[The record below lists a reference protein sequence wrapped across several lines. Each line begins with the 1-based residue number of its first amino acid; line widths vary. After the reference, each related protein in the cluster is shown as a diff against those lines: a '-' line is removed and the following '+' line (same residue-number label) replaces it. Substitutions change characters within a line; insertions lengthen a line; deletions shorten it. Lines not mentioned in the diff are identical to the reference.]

1 MRAKLKQLLWQ
12 WRGVL
17 LAVPNVTGIV
27 IALRFMGLLEFL
39 ELTALDQFFLLRPQQ
54 PVDERIVI
62 VEINESDITKLK
74 GWPINDDVL
83 AKVLNNIKQQQPQAI
98 GLDIYRDLPLNPG
111 YQNLVKTFKTTPNL
125 IGVEKLSDTSDS
137 SSVKPPPELKKL
149 NQVGANDFP
158 LDKDGKIR
166 RALLYAGLPDGSN
179 LESFGLK
186 LSLLYLKPRGI
197 TEKPAANNPNYLQL
211 GKGVFPTFEA
221 NDGGYFRADDR
232 SYQILLNYRGGINRF
247 SRVSIYDV
255 LENRIPPGL
264 MQGKIVLVGATAESL
279 KDLFWTSYSSK
290 VMGAPERMAGVAIHA
305 NLISQILSSAL
316 EGRPQIKTLPEA
328 IEWLWILFWSMVGA
342 TLCWQ
347 HRHITNETKK
357 FSLTNTTSSIVIAT
371 SCLVG
376 GSYLAFLF
384 AWWIPIVPPLF
395 ALTGSAIAV
404 TQYIARSAAEMRRT
418 FGRYVTDEVVANLLE
433 TPSGLKLGGERRKV
447 TVLMSDLRG
456 FSAVSERLPPEQ
468 VVAILNVYLGAMADV
483 INHYNGTINE
493 FIGDGIFV
501 MFGAPVSRED
511 DSQRAIACAIAMQLA
526 MKPVNEHNQQMNLPI
541 IEMGIGIHTGEV
553 VAGNVGSQK
562 RAKYSVVGS
571 HVNLTSRIESYTVG
585 GQILISEETLKD
597 ATIDPYINIRID
609 GELRVEPKGIK
620 APITIY
626 DIGGIGGKYNLNLP
640 KSDDNML
647 QLSEEI
653 PVEYT
658 ILEGKHAVGT
668 IFKGEIVKLSEH
680 GGILRS
686 PNSLDSLTN
695 LKMRLLNAPEI
706 LPGEGDIYAK
716 VLKKSSDDDSYFLIR
731 FTAMPPQPKAI
742 LDSRLKAESSNHHM
756 EQSGNTKN

>member
-1 MRAKLKQLLWQ
+1 MRAKLKQVLWE

-17 LAVPNVTGIV
+17 LAVPNVTAII

-62 VEINESDITKLK
+62 VEINEPDISKLK
-74 GWPINDDVL
+74 WPINDDVL
-83 AKVLNNIKQQQPQAI
+83 AKVLNNIKQQQPQGI
-98 GLDIYRDLPLNPG
+98 GLDIYRDFPLNPG
-111 YQNLVKTFKTTPNL
+111 HQNLVKVFKTTPNL
-125 IGVEKLSDTSDS
+125 IGVQKVSDS
-137 SSVKPPPELKKL
+137 SDIFPVGPPPELKQRD
-149 NQVGANDFP
+149 QVGANNFP
-158 LDKDGKIR
+158 LEKDGKTR
-166 RALLYAGLPDGSN
+166 RVLLYAGLKNGNS

-186 LSLLYLKPRGI
+186 LALLYLKSQGI

-211 GKGVFPTFEA
+211 GKGIFPIFEA
-221 NDGGYFRADDR
+221 NDGGYFRADAG

-247 SRVSIYDV
+247 PKVSINDV

-264 MQGKIVLVGATAESL
+264 MRGKIVLIGATAQSL
-279 KDLFWTSYSSK
+279 NDLFWTPYSSK
-290 VMGAPERMAGVAIHA
+290 VIGAPEQMAGIAIHA

-316 EGRPQIKTLPEA
+316 EGRPQIKTLSEP
-328 IEWLWILFWSMVGA
+328 IQCLWILFWSIVGA

-347 HRHITNETKK
+347 HRHSSAENKK
-357 FSLTNTTSSIVIAT
+357 LPLLANTTSTIVLAA

-376 GSYLAFLF
+376 GSFLAFVF
-384 AWWIPIVPPLF
+384 AWWIPDVPALL

-418 FGRYVTDEVVANLLE
+418 FGRYVTDEVVSNLLE
-433 TPSGLKLGGERRKV
+433 TPSGLKLGGERKKV

-456 FSAVSERLPPEQ
+456 FSAISERLPPEQ

-585 GQILISEETLKD
+585 GQILISEETFKD
-597 ATIDPYINIRID
+597 ANIDLRID
-609 GELRVEPKGIK
+609 GQLRVEPKGIK

-626 DIGGIGGKYNLNLP
+626 DIGGIGDQHNLYLP
-640 KSDDNML
+640 KCDENMV
-647 QLSEEI
+647 QLTQEI
-653 PVEYT
+653 PLEFT

-668 IFKGEIVKLSEH
+668 IFQGELVTLSEH
-680 GGILRS
+680 GGELRS
-686 PNSLDSLTN
+686 PNLLEPLTN

-706 LPGEGDIYAK
+706 APGDGDIYAK
-716 VLKKSSDDDSYFLIR
+716 VLKKAPDDENHFLIR
-731 FTAMPPQPKAI
+731 FTAIPPKVTAI
-742 LDSRLKAESSNHHM
+742 LDTLHKV

>member
-1 MRAKLKQLLWQ
+1 M
-12 WRGVL
+12 
-17 LAVPNVTGIV
+17 
-27 IALRFMGLLEFL
+27 
-39 ELTALDQFFLLRPQQ
+39 
-54 PVDERIVI
+54 
-62 VEINESDITKLK
+62 
-74 GWPINDDVL
+74 
-83 AKVLNNIKQQQPQAI
+83 
-98 GLDIYRDLPLNPG
+98 
-111 YQNLVKTFKTTPNL
+111 
-125 IGVEKLSDTSDS
+125 
-137 SSVKPPPELKKL
+137 
-149 NQVGANDFP
+149 
-158 LDKDGKIR
+158 
-166 RALLYAGLPDGSN
+166 PDGNN

-186 LSLLYLKPRGI
+186 LALLYLKPQGI
-197 TEKPAANNPNYLQL
+197 TEKPSENNPNFLQL
-211 GKGVFPTFEA
+211 GKGIFPNFES
-221 NDGGYFRADDR
+221 NDGGYLRADDS
-232 SYQILLNYRGGINRF
+232 SYQIILNYRGGIDRF
-247 SRVSIYDV
+247 TRVSINDV
-255 LENRIPPGL
+255 LDNRISPDL
-264 MQGKIVLVGATAESL
+264 MRGKIVLVGATAESL
-279 KDLFWTSYSSK
+279 NDLFWTPYSSK
-290 VMGAPERMAGVAIHA
+290 LIGAPVRMAGVAIHA

-316 EGRPQIKTLPEA
+316 ESRPQIKTLAEP

-342 TLCWQ
+342 SLCWQ
-347 HRHITNETKK
+347 HRHVIHENKK
-357 FSLTNTTSSIVIAT
+357 FSLTNTTSSIVLAT
-371 SCLVG
+371 ACLVG

-384 AWWIPIVPPLF
+384 AWWIPIVPPLL

-433 TPSGLKLGGERRKV
+433 TPSGLKLGGERKKV

-597 ATIDPYINIRID
+597 ANTDPYINIRID
-609 GELRVEPKGIK
+609 GQLRVEPKGIK

-626 DIGGIGGKYNLNLP
+626 DIGGIGGKYNLHLP

-647 QLSEEI
+647 KLSEEI
-653 PVEYT
+653 SVEYT

-668 IFKGEIVKLSEH
+668 IFNGEIVKLSEH
-680 GGILRS
+680 GAILRS
-686 PNSLDSLTN
+686 PNSLDSLSN

-706 LPGEGDIYAK
+706 APGEGDIYAK
-716 VLKKSSDDDSYFLIR
+716 VLKKAPDDDSYFLIR
-731 FTAMPPQPKAI
+731 FTAMPPKPKEV
-742 LDSRLKAESSNHHM
+742 LDNRLKSESSSNKS
-756 EQSGNTKN
+756 EQ

>member
-1 MRAKLKQLLWQ
+1 MRPKLKQLLWQ

-17 LAVPNVTGIV
+17 LAVPNVTVIV
-27 IALRFMGLLEFL
+27 IILRLMGLLEFL

-54 PVDERIVI
+54 PVDERIII
-62 VEINESDITKLK
+62 VEINESNIRKLK
-74 GWPINDDVL
+74 GWPINDNVL
-83 AKVLNNIKQQQPQAI
+83 ARVLNNIKQQKPLAI

-111 YQNLVKTFKTTPNL
+111 HQNLVNIFNTTPNL
-125 IGVEKLSDTSDS
+125 IGVEKLSNTSDS
-137 SSVKPPPELKKL
+137 SAVKPPPELKKL

-166 RALLYAGLPDGSN
+166 RALLYAGLPDGNN

-186 LSLLYLKPRGI
+186 LALLYLKPQGI
-197 TEKPAANNPNYLQL
+197 TEKPSENNPNFLQL
-211 GKGVFPTFEA
+211 GKGIFPNFES
-221 NDGGYFRADDR
+221 NDGGYLRADDS
-232 SYQILLNYRGGINRF
+232 SYQIILNYRGGIDRF
-247 SRVSIYDV
+247 TRVSINDV
-255 LENRIPPGL
+255 LDNRISPDL
-264 MQGKIVLVGATAESL
+264 MRGKIVLVGATAESL
-279 KDLFWTSYSSK
+279 NDLFWTPYSSK
-290 VMGAPERMAGVAIHA
+290 LIGAPVRMAGVAIHA

-316 EGRPQIKTLPEA
+316 ESRPQIKTLAEP

-342 TLCWQ
+342 SLCWQ
-347 HRHITNETKK
+347 HRHVIHENKK
-357 FSLTNTTSSIVIAT
+357 FSLTNTTSSIVLAT
-371 SCLVG
+371 ACLVG

-384 AWWIPIVPPLF
+384 AWWIPIVPPLL

-433 TPSGLKLGGERRKV
+433 TPSGLKLGGERKKV

-597 ATIDPYINIRID
+597 ANTDPYINIRID
-609 GELRVEPKGIK
+609 GQLRVEPKGIK

-626 DIGGIGGKYNLNLP
+626 DIGGIGGKYNLHLP

-647 QLSEEI
+647 KLSEEI
-653 PVEYT
+653 SVEYT

-668 IFKGEIVKLSEH
+668 IFNGEIVKLSEH
-680 GGILRS
+680 GAILRS
-686 PNSLDSLTN
+686 PNSLDSLSN

-706 LPGEGDIYAK
+706 APGEGDIYAK
-716 VLKKSSDDDSYFLIR
+716 VLKKAPDDDSYFLIR
-731 FTAMPPQPKAI
+731 FTAMPPKPKEV
-742 LDSRLKAESSNHHM
+742 LDNRLKSESSSNKS
-756 EQSGNTKN
+756 EQ

>member
-17 LAVPNVTGIV
+17 LAVPNVTALV

-62 VEINESDITKLK
+62 VEINEPDISKLK
-74 GWPINDDVL
+74 GWPIDDNVL
-83 AKVLNNIKQQQPQAI
+83 AQVLDNIKQQKPQAI

-111 YQNLVKTFKTTPNL
+111 HQNLVKIFETTPNL
-125 IGVEKLSDTSDS
+125 VGVQKLSDS
-137 SSVKPPPELKKL
+137 SESSPVKPPPELKKR
-149 NQVGANDFP
+149 NQVGANNFP
-158 LDKDGKIR
+158 FDKDGKIR
-166 RALLYAGLPDGSN
+166 RALLYVELPDGNSI
-179 LESFGLK
+179 ESFALK
-186 LSLLYLKPRGI
+186 LALLYLKSQGI
-197 TEKPAANNPNYLQL
+197 TDKPAANNPNYLQL
-211 GKGVFPTFEA
+211 GKGIFPTFE
-221 NDGGYFRADDR
+221 NDDGGYFRADAG
-232 SYQILLNYRGGINRF
+232 SYQILLNYRGVINRF
-247 SRVSIYDV
+247 PRVSINDV
-255 LENRIPPGL
+255 LEKRISPGS
-264 MQGKIVLVGATAESL
+264 MRGKIVLIGATAESL
-279 KDLFWTSYSSK
+279 NDLFWTPYSSK
-290 VMGAPERMAGVAIHA
+290 VIGAPERMAGVAIHA

-316 EGRPQIKTLPEA
+316 EDRPQIKTLSEP
-328 IEWLWILFWSMVGA
+328 IEWLWILFWSIAGA

-347 HRHITNETKK
+347 HRHSSAENKK
-357 FSLTNTTSSIVIAT
+357 FAVTNTTSSIVLAT

-376 GSYLAFLF
+376 VSYLAFIF
-384 AWWIPIVPPLF
+384 AWWIPVVPPLF

-404 TQYIARSAAEMRRT
+404 TQYIARSASEMRRT

-433 TPSGLKLGGERRKV
+433 TPSGLKLGGERKKV

-585 GQILISEETLKD
+585 GQILISEETFKD
-597 ATIDPYINIRID
+597 ADIDLRID
-609 GELRVEPKGIK
+609 GQLRVEPKGIK

-626 DIGGIGGKYNLNLP
+626 DIGGIGSKHNLYLP
-640 KSDDNML
+640 KGDENMV
-647 QLSEEI
+647 QLTQEI
-653 PVEYT
+653 PLEYT

-668 IFKGEIVKLSEH
+668 IFKGEFVTLSEH
-680 GGILRS
+680 GAQLRS
-686 PNSLDSLTN
+686 PNSLEPLNN
-695 LKMRLLNAPEI
+695 LKMRLVNAPEI
-706 LPGEGDIYAK
+706 APGDGDIYAK
-716 VLKKSSDDDSYFLIR
+716 VLKKSPDNENYFLIR
-731 FTAMPPQPKAI
+731 FTAVPPNVKAI
-742 LDSRLKAESSNHHM
+742 LDTLRQSESSTDNV
-756 EQSGNTKN
+756 EQSGNSKTSII